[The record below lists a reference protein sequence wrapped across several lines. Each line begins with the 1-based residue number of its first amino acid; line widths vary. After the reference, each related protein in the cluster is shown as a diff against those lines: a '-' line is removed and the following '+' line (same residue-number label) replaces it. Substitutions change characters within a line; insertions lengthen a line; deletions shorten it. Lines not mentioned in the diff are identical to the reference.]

1 MWVEEVSCVLGCE
14 MSRSGMWVT
23 TKKAGSMG
31 TVFWGRDSISNL
43 TCWAVKLGV
52 IWGSQT

>member
-14 MSRSGMWVT
+14 MSRGGMWVT